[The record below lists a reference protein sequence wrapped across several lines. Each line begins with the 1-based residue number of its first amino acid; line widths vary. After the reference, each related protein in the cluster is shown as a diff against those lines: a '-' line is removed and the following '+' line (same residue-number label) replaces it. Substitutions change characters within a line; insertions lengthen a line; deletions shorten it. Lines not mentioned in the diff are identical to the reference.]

1 MTQRMALWSALVALA
16 LVSAQFGAI
25 RFAPSATLVRVALPA
40 TIAAVPLALWPLR
53 DRLGTWIVFVGLAA
67 NLAVIL
73 ANGGLMPIERHTIAA
88 AAGEERAARYRPG
101 AWISGSKDVLVG
113 PGSGHAVPLGD
124 SIVVHIGEG
133 GFVASPGDII
143 VWAGLV
149 VLAGEASLAWQ
160 RRASRGHRA
169 ASESEK
175 AVAGGER
182 AEGSAATSS

>member
-1 MTQRMALWSALVALA
+1 VTQRTALWSALVALT
-16 LVSAQFGAI
+16 LVAAQFGAI
-25 RFAPSATLVRVALPA
+25 RFAPSAVAVRIALPV

-53 DRLGTWIVFVGLAA
+53 GRLGTWIMFVGLAA

-73 ANGGLMPIERHTIAA
+73 ANGGLMPIERSTVAA

-101 AWISGSKDVLVG
+101 AWISGSKDVLVD
-113 PGSGHAVPLGD
+113 PGGGHAVALGD
-124 SIVVHIGEG
+124 SIVVHVGAG

-160 RRASRGHRA
+160 RRASRGYRA
-169 ASESEK
+169 GSESGERS
-175 AVAGGER
+175 GGER
-182 AEGSAATSS
+182 AEGSAAT

>member
-1 MTQRMALWSALVALA
+1 VALA
-16 LVSAQFGAI
+16 LVAAQFGAI
-25 RFAPSATLVRVALPA
+25 RFAPSAMAVRIALPA
-40 TIAAVPLALWPLR
+40 TIAGVPLALWPLR
-53 DRLGTWIVFVGLAA
+53 HRLGTWIMFVGLAA

-73 ANGGLMPIERHTIAA
+73 ANGGLMPIERGTVAA
-88 AAGEERAARYRPG
+88 AAGDERAARYRPG
-101 AWISGSKDVLVG
+101 EWISGSKDALVG
-113 PGSGHAVPLGD
+113 SGGGRAVALGD
-124 SIVVHIGEG
+124 RIIVHVGDG

-169 ASESEK
+169 GSG
-175 AVAGGER
+175 AVEPAGGER

>member
-1 MTQRMALWSALVALA
+1 VALA

-25 RFAPSATLVRVALPA
+25 RFAPSALAVRIALPA
-40 TIAAVPLALWPLR
+40 TVAAVPLALWPLR
-53 DRLGTWIVFVGLAA
+53 RRPGTWMMFVGLAA

-73 ANGGLMPIERHTIAA
+73 ANGGLMPIERRAIAA
-88 AAGEERAARYRPG
+88 AAGEQRAARYRPG
-101 AWISGSKDVLVG
+101 EWISGSKDVLVG
-113 PGSGHAVPLGD
+113 HDSGHAVALGD
-124 SIVVHIGEG
+124 SIVVHVGDG

-169 ASESEK
+169 ASESAEQ
-175 AVAGGER
+175 AVRER
-182 AEGSAATSS
+182 AEGGATTSS